1 MSRISL
7 MHSLIP
13 KVAYEQTI
21 LVNTINKINQYV
33 HGGLFFIMD
42 INDIEL
48 LIVIFFFFSS
58 RRRHTRSDRDWSSD
72 VCSSD
77 LEGLG
82 EVVERADLER
92 LHRRGDR
99 RVARHHDDLDRLVV
113 TLDLFEE
120 LEAVH
125 VGHADV
131 GDDCVEHVAAE
142 RLERLGGARRRRH
155 LIAPLCEGFPEEPE
169 DRGLVVNY
177 QDLCGFHRLTDSDF
191 TRRGVRLTSFS

>member
-1 MSRISL
+1 MNGPL
-7 MHSLIP
+7 
-13 KVAYEQTI
+13 A
-21 LVNTINKINQYV
+21 
-33 HGGLFFIMD
+33 
-42 INDIEL
+42 
-48 LIVIFFFFSS
+48 
-58 RRRHTRSDRDWSSD
+58 
-72 VCSSD
+72 
-77 LEGLG
+77 
-82 EVVERADLER
+82 R

-142 RLERLGGARRRRH
+142 RLERLGGARRRCH
-155 LIAPLCEGFPEEPE
+155 LIAPLREGFPEEPE

-177 QDLCGFHRLTDSDF
+177 QDLCRFHRLTDSDF
-191 TRRGVRLTSFS
+191 STTRCQTDKLLVRPLPCAIGGSMLALTLTFY